1 MIKRD
6 WKPRG
11 YLKLP
16 FTSHTITEAKLPG
29 DLMGYCKPNGKIV
42 IDYRLKA
49 FRYMET
55 LVHELLH
62 RHIPMASEEWVTANA
77 TIIAA
82 ALWEKRIRRIEE

>member
-1 MIKRD
+1 MNR
-6 WKPRG
+6 PRG

-16 FTSHTITEAKLPG
+16 FTSHTIAEKNLPG
-29 DLMGYCKPNGKIV
+29 DLLGYCEPNGKIV
-42 IDYRLKA
+42 IDGRLKA
-49 FRYMET
+49 FQYLET

-82 ALWEKRIRRIEE
+82 ALWENRIRRIDA